1 MNGRI
6 LRLGGDEHDIVQL
19 LLPWVDGGHLD
30 AAEAARVAA
39 HLSGCARC
47 QADLAW
53 QRRLK
58 ELAAQAPAA
67 VDVSGAST
75 DVDRGWAA
83 LRGRLDTRAPVAAE
97 VRGRSSIRP
106 PRAARPA
113 LPWWGGLRWLVALQ
127 STVIV
132 GLAALAVMML
142 PRDDAYRAL
151 GSANRA
157 GDASII
163 VVFRPDASELQIRQA
178 LRDSDVRLVDGPT
191 VTGAYLLSAAPT
203 QHAAALERL
212 RHQSAVLRVES
223 LEAGPAR

>member
-1 MNGRI
+1 VNGRI

-58 ELAAQAPAA
+58 DLAAQAPAA
-67 VDVSGAST
+67 VGASA

-83 LRGRLDTRAPVAAE
+83 LRSRLDAGAAE
-97 VRGRSSIRP
+97 GRGRSSVRP
-106 PRAARPA
+106 PRPARPA

-142 PRDDAYRAL
+142 PRDDAAYRAL

-163 VVFRPDASELQIRQA
+163 VVFRPDASESQIRQA

-191 VTGAYLLSAAPT
+191 VTGAYLLSAAPAR
-203 QHAAALERL
+203 HAAALERL

>member
-67 VDVSGAST
+67 VDVSGASA

-83 LRGRLDTRAPVAAE
+83 LRGRLDAGAAAG
-97 VRGRSSIRP
+97 RGRSSARP
-106 PRAARPA
+106 SRPARPA

-132 GLAALAVMML
+132 GLAALAAMML
-142 PRDDAYRAL
+142 PRDDAAYRAL
-151 GSANRA
+151 GSPNRA

-163 VVFRPDASELQIRQA
+163 VVFRPDASESQIRQA

-191 VTGAYLLSAAPT
+191 VTGAYLLSAAPAR
-203 QHAAALERL
+203 HAAALERL